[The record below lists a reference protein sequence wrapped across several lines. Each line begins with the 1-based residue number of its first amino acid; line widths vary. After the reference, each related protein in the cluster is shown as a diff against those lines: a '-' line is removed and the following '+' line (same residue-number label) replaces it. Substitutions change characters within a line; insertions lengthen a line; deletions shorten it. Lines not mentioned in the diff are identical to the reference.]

1 MTWYSKLKSFI
12 DNILHVDI
20 STFRLNSPNIKL
32 KAKNSIVIIKN
43 PDKDPLSFDKNEER
57 ITINIDKLER
67 EQQEELGKIIKEAF
81 EEDKELFKE
90 NLLEYAGELDDYK
103 EEDPDKE
110 LLGYFKDKLTKED
123 FEILRISLFLR
134 SRHRLKENVSKIK
147 EDIVK
152 KFGDRGKNIANL
164 CSTEY
169 FENFIKPLWEVIHE
183 SIEDQGTADIEFY
196 KIFELIVKNGL
207 LAVFVHH
214 YMTADKLSSL
224 ITKRIEESVR
234 YGFAMVSE
242 QLYIHALSR
251 QNVKTVVDW
260 VENHGVKIKAEIIV
274 QGKDFITV
282 AIPIDHELFEED
294 S

>member
-1 MTWYSKLKSFI
+1 MAWYSKLKSFI
-12 DNILHVDI
+12 DSILHVDI
-20 STFRLNSPNIKL
+20 STIRVNSQNVKL
-32 KAKNSIVIIKN
+32 KAKNSIVIINN
-43 PDKDPLSFDKNEER
+43 PDKDPLSFDKNGER
-57 ITINIDKLER
+57 VTINLDKLEK
-67 EQQEELGKIIKEAF
+67 EQQEELGIIIKEAF
-81 EEDKELFKE
+81 EEDRELFKE
-90 NLLEYAGELDDYK
+90 NLLGYVSELEDYN

-110 LLGYFKDKLTKED
+110 LLAYFREKLTKED

-134 SRHRLKENVSKIK
+134 SRYRLKENVSKIK

-169 FENFIKPLWEVIHE
+169 FENFIKPLWEVIHK
-183 SIEDQGTADIEFY
+183 SIEDKETADREFY
-196 KIFELIVKNGL
+196 QIFELIVKNGL

-214 YMTADKLSSL
+214 YLTADKLSSL
-224 ITKRIEESVR
+224 ISKRIEESVR

-251 QNVKTVVDW
+251 QNVTTVVDW
-260 VENHGVKIKAEIIV
+260 VENHGVKIKAKIIV
-274 QGKDFITV
+274 QGNDFITV
-282 AIPIDHELFEED
+282 AIPIDHELVEED